1 MGKTM
6 RLRSTY
12 RKRSGPKQKLDD
24 QSLPVSPDVTSQH
37 AEENASHQIE
47 EQDNKRKRSRLTE
60 LEQLNM
66 DKDEGTSEVQAKR
79 SMD

>member
-1 MGKTM
+1 M

-24 QSLPVSPDVTSQH
+24 QSLPVSQDVTSQH
-37 AEENASHQIE
+37 TEENASHQIE
-47 EQDNKRKRSRLTE
+47 EQDKKRKRSRLTE

-66 DKDEGTSEVQAKR
+66 DKDEGTSEEQAKR